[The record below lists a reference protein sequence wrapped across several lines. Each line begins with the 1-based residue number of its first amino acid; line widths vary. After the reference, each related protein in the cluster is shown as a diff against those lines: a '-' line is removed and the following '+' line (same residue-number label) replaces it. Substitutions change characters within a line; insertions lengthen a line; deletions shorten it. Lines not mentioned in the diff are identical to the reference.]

1 MGISGYLFYFE
12 ILKCTNL
19 IKAMGGFSN
28 VFGFIRKKIK
38 RLLVPFVIAMYCWRK
53 PLLILADLKRY
64 QNMTSM
70 EILIDYISFGTTG
83 SVWFLYTLF
92 IIFILQR
99 LLVSFIW
106 KSERTIFIWSFFFLL
121 VI

>member
-1 MGISGYLFYFE
+1 MYKSN
-12 ILKCTNL
+12 KSN
-19 IKAMGGFSN
+19 GGFSN

-83 SVWFLYTLF
+83 SLWFLYTLF